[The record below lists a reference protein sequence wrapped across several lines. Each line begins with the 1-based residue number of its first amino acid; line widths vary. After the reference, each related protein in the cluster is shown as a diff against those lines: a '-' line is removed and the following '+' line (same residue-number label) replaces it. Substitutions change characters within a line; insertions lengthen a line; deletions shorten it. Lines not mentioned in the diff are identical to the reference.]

1 MEQNWNG
8 LIIISMM
15 ALSVIGILILTSIIK
30 EKKLQKSGILPT
42 VHDTTDEDIKR
53 LANSPYRIW
62 AIKRY
67 RQIYKVSLKEAKRK
81 IEQLVS
87 NST

>member
-1 MEQNWNG
+1 MEQNWTG
-8 LIIISMM
+8 LIIISMII
-15 ALSVIGILILTSIIK
+15 LSVIVILILTSIIK
-30 EKKLQKSGILPT
+30 EKKLQRAGILPA
-42 VHDTTDEDIKR
+42 VQNTTDEDIKR

-81 IEQLVS
+81 IEELVS
-87 NST
+87 TN

>member
-15 ALSVIGILILTSIIK
+15 VLSVIGILILTSIIK

-87 NST
+87 TN